1 MERNGGQILS
11 GRPWKGLLTGE
22 KHTHTQNLKVE
33 NYVLFGRFSEDLS
46 LENSLLDHSQELLQI
61 DTEEA
66 RT

>member
-1 MERNGGQILS
+1 MERLADWGN
-11 GRPWKGLLTGE
+11 T
-22 KHTHTQNLKVE
+22 HTHTQNLKVE

-61 DTEEA
+61 DTGEA